1 MYDYLEAM
9 KEDVKK
15 WINDNK
21 DSIDKVGS
29 LDELKEQLN
38 DDLWADDD
46 VTGNGSDAG
55 YPMDDAE
62 MREAVHE
69 NSELCKD
76 ALLDFGTTSD
86 KIAEKFLEG
95 DYVFF
100 DATIR
105 CYLLAQAIDE
115 IVNENEEE
123 YTRLFVT
130 EEQEQRGSEKFPLF
144 FWLNDN
150 Y

>member
-9 KEDVKK
+9 KEDIKE
-15 WINDNK
+15 WIDDNK
-21 DSIDKVGS
+21 DSIEKVED
-29 LDELKEQLN
+29 LDELKEKLN
-38 DDLWADDD
+38 DDLWTEDN
-46 VTGNGSDAG
+46 VTGNGPSAG

-69 NSELCKD
+69 NRELCKD
-76 ALLDFGTTSD
+76 ALLEFGTESD

-95 DYVFF
+95 DYVYF

-105 CYLLAQAIDE
+105 CYLLGQAIDE
-115 IVNENEEE
+115 VVNENEKE
-123 YTRLFVT
+123 YTNLFVT
-130 EEQEQRGSEKFPLF
+130 EEQAQRGSEKFPLF

>member
-46 VTGNGSDAG
+46 ITGNGSDAG

-115 IVNENEEE
+115 VVDENAEE
-123 YTRLFVT
+123 YESLFVT
-130 EEQEQRGSEKFPLF
+130 EE
-144 FWLNDN
+144 
-150 Y
+150 

>member
-130 EEQEQRGSEKFPLF
+130 EE
-144 FWLNDN
+144 
-150 Y
+150 

>member
-9 KEDVKK
+9 KADIKE
-15 WINDNK
+15 WIDDNK
-21 DSIDKVGS
+21 DSIDKVGD

-76 ALLDFGTTSD
+76 ALLEFGTSSE

-95 DYVFF
+95 DYVYF

-105 CYLLAQAIDE
+105 CYLLGQAIDE
-115 IVNENEEE
+115 VVNENEEE
-123 YTRLFVT
+123 YEKLFVT
-130 EEQEQRGSEKFPLF
+130 EE
-144 FWLNDN
+144 
-150 Y
+150 